1 MSTWRITYRG
11 RADLNEETITADELV
26 DNGEWV
32 DFVVDTPT
40 NTEKVLRVRA
50 SDVVEIRAV
59 AQQS

>member
-11 RADLNEETITADELV
+11 RTDISEEVVTADELV

-32 DFVVDTPT
+32 DFVVDTAAT
-40 NTEKVLRVRA
+40 SEKILRVRA

-59 AQQS
+59 APQG